1 MATAIDRFLNYKIR
15 DVELE
20 SRFRADRLQYDIG
33 QARILTALVFLL
45 FLVFIFLD
53 PLLSVG
59 ENHVFNANIARLV
72 AAFACM
78 TAFFLIGKVT
88 TPRKFDL
95 AMLIVVLVIDANVVI
110 LAVVSP
116 AEFRTLIAGIFWL
129 FLLPTHSSRS
139 PCHFKLRRHSFYRFQ
154 MPSSGSSL
162 RIRIGRRSSSAQ
174 PFRCTWAPIFSGSI
188 WPYDSNFTTEKV
200 FYCY

>member
-78 TAFFLIGKVT
+78 TAFFSHRESYHAPKIRLGYAY
-88 TPRKFDL
+88 R
-95 AMLIVVLVIDANVVI
+95 
-110 LAVVSP
+110 
-116 AEFRTLIAGIFWL
+116 RAG
-129 FLLPTHSSRS
+129 H
-139 PCHFKLRRHSFYRFQ
+139 
-154 MPSSGSSL
+154 
-162 RIRIGRRSSSAQ
+162 
-174 PFRCTWAPIFSGSI
+174 
-188 WPYDSNFTTEKV
+188 
-200 FYCY
+200 